1 MLRKL
6 AIVVL
11 ARFFSAHFILQS
23 VFAVLVMFASVL
35 VTAAAR
41 PFTQPKYNTLEIVL
55 LIASFVVLFA
65 GILYANDQVSGDTR
79 DGITVVVIG
88 VMIISTILVVL
99 VVSTEVYA
107 RVKSL
112 TTSKVAPSKAAAEES
127 GNEREIELLT
137 SLLPSDG
144 PVLAEK
150 LDTIDDSERHTFFS
164 LLRTMYASDGETRTH
179 HPAPHSSDSSEG
191 SGDVDEEEEGVELV
205 PQKKVRRAPRLRSHI
220 DFDMDVFAS
229 HSDTLEAIPDL
240 GNGEHFAGLEDF
252 DTEDFSSDV

>member
-1 MLRKL
+1 MG
-6 AIVVL
+6 
-11 ARFFSAHFILQS
+11 
-23 VFAVLVMFASVL
+23 
-35 VTAAAR
+35 
-41 PFTQPKYNTLEIVL
+41 KYNTLEIVL

-99 VVSTEVYA
+99 VISTEVYA

-112 TTSKVAPSKAAAEES
+112 TSSKVAPSKGGQETE
-127 GNEREIELLT
+127 NDREVELLT

-150 LDTIDDSERHTFFS
+150 LDTIDDSERNTFFS